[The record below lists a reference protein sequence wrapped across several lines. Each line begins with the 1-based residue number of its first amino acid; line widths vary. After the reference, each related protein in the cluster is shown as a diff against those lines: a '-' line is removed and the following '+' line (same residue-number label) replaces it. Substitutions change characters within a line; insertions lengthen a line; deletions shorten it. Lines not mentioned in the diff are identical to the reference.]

1 MSTILQNSIWPNPD
15 GNLGKN
21 KTAIPD
27 GVNVKWPE
35 GDALIHN
42 FVYKDGKLVGFVD
55 TKALIVNDDKNT
67 TIPYECVNIN
77 LDNILEDTM
86 TITQGERCKYLTT
99 AYADVIEFLTPKL
112 KELFGETKFE
122 LYFEKDA
129 KKLIIHTDRIA
140 DDMIASLENLLGEVL
155 PQTIETEKYNHHI
168 DISWRDIN
176 KYVDCTTRTDMEAIN
191 ANYGEDVTSDLEW
204 IYPLPSLK
212 VAYSAWLK
220 GIFSAAYEVGEQNRK
235 LPAKKYIL
243 SLPSCTNGMNC
254 FISNQQ
260 VEEIEIYAPIM
271 TNIYYGIRSNSK
283 LTKIKGYFPKLSEAI
298 RGLGSW
304 CNKLTV
310 FDAELPSLSNGDLAF
325 ESCQLDKSSIL
336 KILNSIPSYTSGSH
350 PLTIGIHV
358 DYQTD
363 DEVLSA
369 IANAEAKGWM
379 LTVQWNGTATT
390 ATASTFGFGE
400 LIYAKVREMEMPDGT
415 TKSVLDWGHYVTDPT
430 GYETFRSLE
439 SAYEHFGL
447 EMTE

>member
-55 TKALIVNDDKNT
+55 TKALIVNDSKNT
-67 TIPYECVNIN
+67 TIPYDCVNIN

-86 TITQGERCKYLTT
+86 TITQGERCKYLMT

-112 KELFGETKFE
+112 KELLGETKFE

-129 KKLIIHTDRIA
+129 KKLIVHTDRIA
-140 DDMIASLENLLGEVL
+140 DDMIASLENLLDEVL

-176 KYVDCTTRTDMEAIN
+176 KYAECTTVAEMRAVNPDYKN
-191 ANYGEDVTSDLEW
+191 DLTSDGGW
-204 IYPLPSLK
+204 VYPLPALSNAKDVFLGNTKLCFFDADYETPVVGNYSNPFWSYGAYWFKNCPNLK
-212 VAYSAWLK
+212 SFKMKKIRFKTIWETFYNCSS
-220 GIFSAAYEVGEQNRK
+220 FSEFKADISECKAIN
-235 LPAKKYIL
+235 
-243 SLPSCTNGMNC
+243 NC
-254 FISNQQ
+254 FVN
-260 VEEIEIYAPIM
+260 
-271 TNIYYGIRSNSK
+271 
-283 LTKIKGYFPKLSEAI
+283 
-298 RGLGSW
+298 
-304 CNKLTV
+304 C
-310 FDAELPSLSNGDLAF
+310 
-325 ESCQLDKSSIL
+325 
-336 KILNSIPSYTSGSH
+336 ILNKDSAIHICNNVGTPGSDVER
-350 PLTIGIHV
+350 LMLGIHI
-358 DYQTD
+358 DHQND
-363 DEVLSA
+363 EEVLAA
-369 IANAEAKGWM
+369 IATAEAKGWQ
-379 LTVQWNGTATT
+379 LTVRWNGTPTA
-390 ATASTFGFGE
+390 ATASTFGFSQ
-400 LIYAKVREMEMPDGT
+400 LIYAKVGEMERPDGT
-415 TKSVLDWGHYVTDPT
+415 TERVLDWGHYVTDET